1 MPCIYSVIDHRWQQN
16 IVRTNKGH
24 TRWYPSAS
32 LMFLPCLTSSV
43 IYYWTEAWQHG
54 IYLFYIIKRQT
65 STGILFQN
73 LSSLLESWPLPTLV
87 NMKNAIWHYLLSI
100 KNEAISVV
108 AMHSHCQTWQN
119 GMPKVA
125 RKAFNIREVWNP
137 VCCHGNKTVEF
148 ELWSTSSRILL
159 QRIKHFWYKLA
170 EISLSYLIKIW
181 LSVWHHQLANLYILK
196 IEYLWNEKR
205 YLKIVNC
212 FFLLMQNTFLCF
224 KMA

>member
-1 MPCIYSVIDHRWQQN
+1 MHPFSNRSQMTTKCSKNKQGAHKVISKCITDV
-16 IVRTNKGH
+16 
-24 TRWYPSAS
+24 
-32 LMFLPCLTSSV
+32 LTTFDV
-43 IYYWTEAWQHG
+43 LCNLLLNRRMATWN
-54 IYLFYIIKRQT
+54 LFVLYKKQT
-65 STGILFQN
+65 STGSLFQN